1 MASKKDTKYTFKG
14 NNKKVDNKYANIYE
28 DLSNKDK
35 LYEENS
41 LKKLHKDEN
50 NDINKIGQPVVR
62 ELSLEEAEKNAKMR
76 KQAMLNEKQ
85 IAIQKSSPVVNHTM
99 AQSYD
104 RIESLERLKRE
115 KEASRLGQ
123 DVDNP
128 EYIKQKAKERANM
141 DKSDVEI
148 YKEYSDFDM
157 SSEPRDEEDSELSV
171 ADIEKG
177 LSQDS
182 EADDF
187 KTKKIE
193 NLIEALSKHEDERPT
208 ERLPKVRQTRRSPR
222 PVTLEDDVRIK
233 ENEIEELLRRRKIQE
248 REESSKMTR
257 AERKQ
262 ARKKAKENK
271 RDTTTSN
278 PNSAYRSRLDV
289 YKNNAKKNAERI
301 NFKRLG
307 LLIIGIVLVAVLV
320 ATGIDMLKHKL
331 GTSTPTKTTT
341 KTSGKTSTSTSKTKS
356 TATASKTVTK
366 EEKIKKLEAIK
377 GKLNS
382 QEAERLDY
390 IIKNIDSYPDT
401 LIDLVA
407 RNHETVDFV
416 YSYKDREK
424 YNNRKLSAD
433 INSSYYVDGDVPL
446 FLQWDRR
453 WGYRIYGK
461 EMIGLSG
468 CGPTSLA
475 MVIRHFD
482 SDSTVNPYDVAK
494 YSQDNGYVSADNFTS
509 WKLFETGL
517 SKYGLES
524 QDVIPVEAK
533 MKKALDDNKIL
544 IVSVKPGTFTERGH
558 IIVIKGYNKNG
569 DFLINDPNSIVN
581 TNKTW
586 SFDELKSEI
595 RKIWGV
601 SSKGSTSSSA
611 KSNTKSG
618 SDNTSSGSNSSS
630 SSSDDKSSSSDGD
643 ASIIQDID

>member
-148 YKEYSDFDM
+148 YKEYSDFDR

-341 KTSGKTSTSTSKTKS
+341 KTSSKTSTSTGKTKS
-356 TATASKTVTK
+356 TATASKTATK

-377 GKLNS
+377 SKLNS

-618 SDNTSSGSNSSS
+618 SDNTSSSSNSSS
-630 SSSDDKSSSSDGD
+630 SSSDDTSSSSDGD